1 MSRHQK
7 SKLFHDIKL
16 GFDVD
21 TVRLRM
27 DQITPLKIVT
37 PILRESEKYKQIVA
51 SIREVGIIEPPVV
64 SLPRKGQK
72 TYLLLDGHL
81 RIEALKEKGESEV
94 TCLVSTDDEA
104 FTYNK
109 YISRLSTIQE
119 HRMILQAIK
128 RGVSEEKIA
137 RALNLH
143 VDNIVRR
150 RDLLKGIC
158 PEVAELFKDKMVP
171 RNVFKELKRMKP
183 VRQIE
188 AAMLMNDSN
197 NHTYAYAHAIV
208 LATPRAQLIDPTKI
222 KKVKG
227 LDDEQMARMEA
238 EMGSLQGEYRLIE
251 ESFGPNVLN
260 LTVAKTYLT
269 TLLGNARIVKY
280 LALQHPEFLTQFQKI
295 VEMKSL
301 GATDSAA

>member
-1 MSRHQK
+1 MSRLQK
-7 SKLFHDIKL
+7 SKLFNDIKIA
-16 GFDVD
+16 FDID
-21 TVRLRM
+21 TIRLRI

-37 PILRESEKYKQIVA
+37 PVLRESEKYKQIAA

-64 SLPRKGQK
+64 APQRKGK
-72 TYLLLDGHL
+72 GNHLLLDGHL
-81 RIEALKEKGESEV
+81 RLDALKQMGESEV

-109 YISRLSTIQE
+109 HISRLSTIQE

-143 VDNIVRR
+143 IDNIVRR

-158 PEVAELFKDKMVP
+158 PEVAELFKDKMIP
-171 RNVFKELKRMKP
+171 RSVFIELKRMKP

-188 AAMLMNDSN
+188 AAMLMNDTN
-197 NHTYAYAHAIV
+197 NHSYSYVHALVI
-208 LATPRAQLIDPTKI
+208 ASPKEQLVDSVKA

-260 LTVAKTYLT
+260 LTVAKTYLA
-269 TLLGNARIVKY
+269 TLLSNARIVKY
-280 LALQHPEFLTQFQKI
+280 LALHHPEFLTQFQKI
-295 VEMKSL
+295 VDMSSL
-301 GATDSAA
+301 SDTDNAA

>member
-1 MSRHQK
+1 MPRAPK
-7 SKLFHDIKL
+7 AKIFRDIKI

-21 TVRLRM
+21 TVQLRI

-37 PILRESEKYKQIVA
+37 PAMRDSPKYKQIAA

-64 SLPRKGQK
+64 SPPRRGQK
-72 TYLLLDGHL
+72 GYLLLDGHL
-81 RIEALKEKGESEV
+81 RIDALKEKGDHDV
-94 TCLVSTDDEA
+94 ICLVSTDDEA

-143 VDNIVRR
+143 VDNVIRR

-171 RNVFKELKRMKP
+171 RNAFKELRRMKP
-183 VRQIE
+183 MRQIE
-188 AAMLMNDSN
+188 AAMLMNDAN
-197 NHTYAYAHAIV
+197 NYSYSYVHAIV
-208 LATPRAQLIDPTKI
+208 LATPKAQLVDPTKL

-260 LTVAKTYLT
+260 LTVAKAYLA
-269 TLLGNARIVKY
+269 TLLGNARIIKY
-280 LALQHPEFLTQFQKI
+280 LALHHPEFLTQFQKL
-295 VEMKSL
+295 VDMKSL
-301 GATDSAA
+301 SSIDNTA

>member
-1 MSRHQK
+1 MARQQK
-7 SKLFHDIKL
+7 TKLFYDIKL
-16 GFDVD
+16 GFDID
-21 TVRLRM
+21 TVRLRV

-37 PILRESEKYKQIVA
+37 PILRDSAKYKQIAA
-51 SIREVGIIEPPVV
+51 SIREVGIIEPLVV
-64 SLPRKGQK
+64 APQRKGS
-72 TYLLLDGHL
+72 YLLLDGHL
-81 RIEALKEKGESEV
+81 RLDALKLAGEGEV
-94 TCLVSTDDEA
+94 TCLVSKDDEA

-143 VDNIVRR
+143 VDNIIRR

-158 PEVAELFKDKMVP
+158 PEVAELFKDKMIP

-188 AAMLMNDSN
+188 AAMLMNDAN
-197 NHTYAYAHAIV
+197 NHTYAYVHALVIASPKAELV
-208 LATPRAQLIDPTKI
+208 DPARV

-227 LDDEQMARMEA
+227 LDEEQMARMEA

-260 LTVAKTYLT
+260 LTVAKAYLA
-269 TLLGNARIVKY
+269 TLLGNARIIKY
-280 LALQHPEFLTQFQKI
+280 LALHHPEFLTQFQKI
-295 VEMKSL
+295 VDMSSL
-301 GATDSAA
+301 SSADGAA

>member
-21 TVRLRM
+21 TVRLRI

-197 NHTYAYAHAIV
+197 NHTYAYVHAMV
-208 LATPRAQLIDPTKI
+208 LATPKAQLIDPTKL

>member
-1 MSRHQK
+1 MTRLQK
-7 SKLFHDIKL
+7 SKLFHDIKI
-16 GFDVD
+16 GFDID
-21 TVRLRM
+21 TVRLRI
-27 DQITPLKIVT
+27 DQITPLKMVT
-37 PILRESEKYKQIVA
+37 PILRDSKKYKQIVA
-51 SIREVGIIEPPVV
+51 SIREVGIIEPLVV
-64 SLPRKGQK
+64 APQRKGC
-72 TYLLLDGHL
+72 YLLLDGHL
-81 RIEALKEKGESEV
+81 RLDALKQIGQSEV

-128 RGVSEEKIA
+128 RGVSEEKLA

-143 VDNIVRR
+143 IDNIIRR

-158 PEVAELFKDKMVP
+158 PEVAELFKDKMIP
-171 RNVFKELKRMKP
+171 RNVFIELKRMKP

-188 AAMLMNDSN
+188 AAMLMNDTN
-197 NHTYAYAHAIV
+197 NHTYAYVHALVI
-208 LATPRAQLIDPTKI
+208 ASPKAQLVDPMKA

-260 LTVAKTYLT
+260 LTVAKTYLA
-269 TLLGNARIVKY
+269 TLLSNARIVKY
-280 LALQHPEFLTQFQKI
+280 LALHHPEFLTQFQKI
-295 VEMKSL
+295 VDMNSL
-301 GATDSAA
+301 SSADNAA

>member
-1 MSRHQK
+1 MPRSQK
-7 SKLFHDIKL
+7 SKLFHDIKI
-16 GFDVD
+16 GFDVN
-21 TVRLRM
+21 TVRLGI

-37 PILRESEKYKQIVA
+37 PIIRESEKYKQIAA

-64 SLPRKGQK
+64 SPPRKGQK

-81 RIEALKEKGESEV
+81 RLEVLKENGETEV

-109 YISRLSTIQE
+109 FISRLSTIQE

-128 RGVSEEKIA
+128 RGVSEETIA
-137 RALNLH
+137 RALNLQ
-143 VDNIVRR
+143 VDNIIQR

-158 PEVAELFKDKMVP
+158 PEVADIFKHKMIPRSVFVEL
-171 RNVFKELKRMKP
+171 RRMKP

-188 AAMLMNDSN
+188 AAMLMSDSN
-197 NHTYAYAHAIV
+197 NYTYAYVRAIV
-208 LATPRAQLIDPTKI
+208 LATPKAQLVEPEKA

-260 LTVAKTYLT
+260 LTVAKTYLA

-301 GATDSAA
+301 GGVDGAA

>member
-1 MSRHQK
+1 MK
-7 SKLFHDIKL
+7 SLKKLKVFQDIKI

-21 TVRLRM
+21 TVRVHI
-27 DQITPLKIVT
+27 DQISPLKIVT
-37 PILRESEKYKQIVA
+37 AALRNTEKYKQIAA

-81 RIEALKEKGESEV
+81 RIEALKENGETDV

-143 VDNIVRR
+143 VDNIIRR

-158 PEVAELFKDKMVP
+158 PEVAELFKNKMIP
-171 RNVFKELKRMKP
+171 RNAFKELKRMKP
-183 VRQIE
+183 LRQME

-197 NHTYAYAHAIV
+197 NYTYAYVHAIV
-208 LATPRAQLIDPTKI
+208 LATPKAQLVDPTKV
-222 KKVKG
+222 KVLKG

-269 TLLGNARIVKY
+269 TLLSNARIVKY

-295 VEMKSL
+295 VELKSL
-301 GATDSAA
+301 GGVDNAA

>member
-1 MSRHQK
+1 MSRILK
-7 SKLFHDIKL
+7 AKLFQDVKI
-16 GFDVD
+16 GFDID
-21 TVRLRM
+21 TVRLGI

-37 PILRESEKYKQIVA
+37 PTLRESQKYQQIAA

-64 SLPRKGQK
+64 APPRKGKGQ
-72 TYLLLDGHL
+72 YLLLDGHL
-81 RIEALKEKGESEV
+81 RIDALKEMGETEV

-109 YISRLSTIQE
+109 HISRLSTIQE

-143 VDNIVRR
+143 VDNIIRR

-158 PEVAELFKDKMVP
+158 PEVAEMFKDKMIP
-171 RNVFKELKRMKP
+171 RNVFKELRRMKP

-188 AAMLMNDSN
+188 AAMLMNDAN
-197 NHTYAYAHAIV
+197 NHTYAYVHAIV
-208 LATPRAQLIDPTKI
+208 VATPKAQLVDPTKVR
-222 KKVKG
+222 KLKG

-238 EMGSLQGEYRLIE
+238 EMGSLQGECRLIE

-260 LTVAKTYLT
+260 LTVAKTYLG
-269 TLLGNARIVKY
+269 TLLGNARVVKY
-280 LALQHPEFLTQFQKI
+280 LALHHPEFLTQFQKI
-295 VEMKSL
+295 SDMSSL
-301 GATDSAA
+301 GGADGGA